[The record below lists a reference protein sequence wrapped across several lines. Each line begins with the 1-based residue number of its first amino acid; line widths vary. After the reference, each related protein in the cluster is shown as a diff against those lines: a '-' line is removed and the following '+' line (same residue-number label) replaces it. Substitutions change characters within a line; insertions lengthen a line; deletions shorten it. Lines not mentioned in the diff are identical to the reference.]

1 MAHLYL
7 SPTATIKRVKEQ
19 AEKSNQ
25 DIFPVVDDSGLY
37 KGFIRA
43 SDWNN
48 FEDTTTVDEVLDE
61 CDNLERRDVYVY
73 VDTDVAQARKVL
85 STNRMSF
92 VPIVD
97 YTGHYVGTL
106 DYSST

>member
-1 MAHLYL
+1 L
-7 SPTATIKRVKEQ
+7 SPNATIKRVKEG

-25 DIFPVVDDSGLY
+25 DNFPVVDDSGRY

-48 FEDTTTVDEVLDE
+48 FEDTTTVDAVLDK
-61 CDNLERRDVYVY
+61 CGNLELRGVYVY
-73 VDTDVAQARKVL
+73 VDTDIEPARKVL
-85 STNRMSF
+85 ATNKISF